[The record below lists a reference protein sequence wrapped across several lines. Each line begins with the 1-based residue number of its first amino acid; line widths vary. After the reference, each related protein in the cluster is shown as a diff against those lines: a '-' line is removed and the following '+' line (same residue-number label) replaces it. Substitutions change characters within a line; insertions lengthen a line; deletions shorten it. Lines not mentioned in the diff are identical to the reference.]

1 MYIVKEEAEYAG
13 ALWTKS
19 VQEKYIYFFFFF
31 FNVNQALSPY
41 FPKVYI
47 LNPIENAYYHVYNE
61 LWTDLG
67 DLLILRKHAVWNC
80 L

>member
-1 MYIVKEEAEYAG
+1 MLGHFGKNQYKRN
-13 ALWTKS
+13 
-19 VQEKYIYFFFFF
+19 IYTFFFFFFF